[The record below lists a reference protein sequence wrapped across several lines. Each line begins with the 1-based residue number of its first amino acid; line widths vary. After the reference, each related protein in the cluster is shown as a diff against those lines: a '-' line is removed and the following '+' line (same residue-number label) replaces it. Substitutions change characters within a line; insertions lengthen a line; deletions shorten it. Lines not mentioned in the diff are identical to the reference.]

1 MRHFKS
7 LRSKMILI
15 MLVSFLSISLPALL
29 VLFDSM
35 NRIVFEKVREID
47 DGWVEARMEVLD
59 SYLESLISITSTISQ
74 SEDLRHVLSARK
86 ENMRSELVEASESLR
101 KYVATSS
108 VADYINKAVVFR
120 DDGVFFEYVN
130 RVNGDLRDVGL
141 IAGTTDFQQ
150 LVFPRGANVKL
161 VFSHEINNPSKA
173 AIATYSF
180 IPEYSTYIYL
190 ELSIS
195 MLDDIFRGN
204 PIEHFQIHTPAWS
217 YPDTISEEI
226 ASSSKY
232 KESRVEGNYGSIE
245 AVYFTEKK
253 PFGISSQYGLTALA
267 GTLLVAATITI
278 ATSWLLTKKIT
289 LPVARLNSHILY
301 LTVSNDYGK
310 IDKEIQKGGDEIARI
325 GRTVNKM
332 SVSIR
337 KLLDRNEALWEEKK
351 DAEIAM
357 LTMQINPHFL
367 YNTLESIHYMAEIQ
381 RNKGIAEMSRG
392 LSNLLKNMA
401 KGNGSHIPL
410 SDEIHLIEAYDS
422 IQQVRYMGMYDIEY
436 DIPEDTARYRI
447 IKFTLQPLVENAIFH
462 GIEPKGEYGTI
473 RITAEKDDENLYIHV
488 IDDGI
493 GMDETELANV
503 FSVSRHDKTNMTGV
517 GVRNVDERL
526 KLTYG
531 PSSGLSFESE
541 KGKGTTVTVKLPL
554 EE

>member
-1 MRHFKS
+1 
-7 LRSKMILI
+7 MILI

-204 PIEHFQIHTPAWS
+204 PIEHFQIRTPAWS

-541 KGKGTTVTVKLPL
+541 KGNGTTVTVKLPL

>member
-204 PIEHFQIHTPAWS
+204 PIEHFQIRTPAWS

>member
-74 SEDLRHVLSARK
+74 SEDLRHVLSSRE

-141 IAGTTDFQQ
+141 IVGTTDFQQ
-150 LVFPRGANVKL
+150 LVFPQGANVKL

-204 PIEHFQIHTPAWS
+204 PIEHFQIRTPAWS

-232 KESRVEGNYGSIE
+232 KESHVAGNYGSIE
-245 AVYFTEKK
+245 AVYFTEKR
-253 PFGISSQYGLTALA
+253 PFRISSQYGLTALA
-267 GTLLVAATITI
+267 GTLLVAAAITI

-289 LPVARLNSHILY
+289 LPVAKLNSHILY

-325 GRTVNKM
+325 GRAVNKM

-401 KGNGSHIPL
+401 KGNGIHIPL
-410 SDEIHLIEAYDS
+410 SDEIRLIEAYDS

-436 DIPEDTARYRI
+436 DIPEDTERYRI

-473 RITAEKDDENLYIHV
+473 RITAEKDEENLYIHV